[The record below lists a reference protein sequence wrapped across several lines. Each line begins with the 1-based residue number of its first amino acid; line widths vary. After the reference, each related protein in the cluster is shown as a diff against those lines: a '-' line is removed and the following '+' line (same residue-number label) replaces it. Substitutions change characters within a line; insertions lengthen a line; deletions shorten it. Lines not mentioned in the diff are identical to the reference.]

1 MKSLI
6 LLEGGSYRGIY
17 TSGVL
22 DVFMAQGVYP
32 DCVMGISAGALNGLG
47 YVAEQPGRCRDVVLT
62 YGLDSRY
69 IGTKA
74 LRRERNLVG
83 FDFILRDL
91 QHILPFQSQQLF
103 DSPRKFYVGVT
114 NCRTG
119 RIEFIDRDG
128 CPDFLSAVAA
138 SCSMPYLCRKVKLG
152 KDEYL
157 DGGASSRL
165 GLEFLELHPE
175 YDRVVMLLTR
185 RMNYRKKKPSEWMKS
200 LAKRLYG
207 EYPALV
213 DVLSREDEVYA
224 AEREKLKA
232 LEEQGRILVLQPQT
246 ELDISRLERD
256 LGKLKLGYE
265 TGQRDGER
273 FLEKVQTHWSC

>member
-6 LLEGGSYRGIY
+6 MLEGGSYRGIY

-22 DVFMAQGVYP
+22 DVFMAHGLYP

-47 YVAEQPGRCRDVVLT
+47 YVAEQLGRCRDVVLT

-74 LRRERNLVG
+74 LRREHSLVG
-83 FDFILRDL
+83 FDFILREL
-91 QHILPFQSQQLF
+91 QHILPFDSRKLYE
-103 DSPRKFYVGVT
+103 SPRKFYVGVT

-119 RIEFIDRDG
+119 QVEFIDRDD

-152 KDEYL
+152 TDEYL
-157 DGGASSRL
+157 DGGAASRL

-175 YDRVVMLLTR
+175 YDRVVVLLTR
-185 RMNYRKKKPSEWMKS
+185 RMNYRKKKPSELMKN
-200 LAKRLYG
+200 LAERLYG
-207 EYPALV
+207 DYPKLI
-213 DVLSREDEVYA
+213 DVLNREDEVYA
-224 AEREKLKA
+224 AEREKLKE
-232 LEEQGRILVLQPQT
+232 LERQGRVLVIQPQT
-246 ELDISRLERD
+246 ELGISRLERD

-273 FLEKVQTHWSC
+273 FVEKVQAYWS